1 MKNKETTLTGALVAI
16 SLLCMSCVE
25 KEAPA
30 EAGDITDQS
39 KQDRTEAGAQ
49 GSQSGPDSAIAESAM
64 PELEGSEAGTNVI
77 VSVEDNDL
85 TAEQLARIVNQ
96 RIQSSQ
102 MAELQPEQRQA
113 YAEQLKRNVI
123 ESFVD
128 RNVLLETAKEKDIV
142 VEKGEID
149 EVIEQVKGTVPED
162 MTFEQALNRMGM
174 TMDEL
179 EEQIKG
185 ELKVQKLVEEKLE
198 TLPEI
203 DEEQAR
209 AFYQER
215 EQEFTRGESAEVRH
229 ILIKVDEGADE
240 TTLKEKKAEAEQLRD
255 KLEEGA
261 DFAELAKEHSECGSA
276 ASGGNLGVIEKGRT
290 VPAFEK
296 AAFSQEPGK
305 IGPVVK
311 SKFGYHIIEVL
322 EKNESGAIPFENA
335 KEDIM
340 NYLSR
345 QQGQEA
351 LNNYIEEEK
360 SGMDIDYPGGKPEAP
375 SPMMP
380 MQQPAQPAP
389 SN

>member
-1 MKNKETTLTGALVAI
+1 MKMKNKRTTLTGALVAI

-25 KEAPA
+25 KKAPA

-39 KQDRTEAGAQ
+39 KQDTTEAGVQ
-49 GSQSGPDSAIAESAM
+49 GSQAGPDSAMAEPLVS
-64 PELEGSEAGTNVI
+64 ELQSPGTGTNVI

-85 TAEQLARIVNQ
+85 TEEQLAKIVNQ

-102 MAELQPEQRQA
+102 MAGLQPQQKQM

-128 RNVLLETAKEKDIV
+128 RSVLLETAKKKDIV
-142 VEKGEID
+142 VEKAEID
-149 EVIEQVKGTVPED
+149 EVIEQVKGTVPGE
-162 MTFEQALNRMGM
+162 MTFEQALARMGM

-185 ELKVQKLVEEKLE
+185 ELMVQELVEEKLKA
-198 TLPEI
+198 LPEI
-203 DEEQAR
+203 DEEQAK

-229 ILIKVDEGADE
+229 ILVKVEEGADE
-240 TTLKEKKAEAEQLRD
+240 ATLEKKKAEAEQLRD

-296 AAFSQEPGK
+296 AAFSQEVGK

-322 EKNESGAIPFENA
+322 EKNESGAIPFENV

-345 QQGQEA
+345 QQSQEA

-360 SGMDIDYPGGKPEAP
+360 SGMDIEYPAGKPEAP
-375 SPMMP
+375 RPMMP
-380 MQQPAQPAP
+380 MQQAP